1 MIFILDKLLCTI
13 ICSIGSLP
21 INLFCLDNVWRTHV
35 MIDRLGLKGL
45 KIFYSIKCFCFFN
58 LYNTC
63 LIQSGLY
70 IFVAEIRS
78 CFKSKRPFSNEC
90 VSEVTVLTNVMHFK
104 VFQYTVIHYSNSFVF
119 ELFSPTNR
127 IIPKTNAGPA
137 EGEGL
142 GGLQPPPHFFGNFK
156 ELLRKRCFQ
165 PLHFESLFSPPTF
178 KVAPRALKRNAAGQ
192 TLPGYTTSLA
202 ASFAI
207 QPTCNI

>member
-1 MIFILDKLLCTI
+1 
-13 ICSIGSLP
+13 
-21 INLFCLDNVWRTHV
+21 

-63 LIQSGLY
+63 LMQSGLY

-104 VFQYTVIHYSNSFVF
+104 VFQYAVIHYSNSFVF
-119 ELFSPTNR
+119 ERFSPTNR

-142 GGLQPPPHFFGNFK
+142 GGG
-156 ELLRKRCFQ
+156 
-165 PLHFESLFSPPTF
+165 FSPPPPPPTF
-178 KVAPRALKRNAAGQ
+178 LEILKS
-192 TLPGYTTSLA
+192 Y
-202 ASFAI
+202 
-207 QPTCNI
+207 